1 MAGWYGGSVLVE
13 VAVPA
18 PVHRTFTYAA
28 KDPRALEAGRRL
40 VVPFGRRETVAF
52 SLGPA
57 REAPPGEIREVQ
69 AVLDDGPIFSPEL
82 LSLLRF
88 AADYYLH
95 PLGDAMRAAL
105 PPALL
110 EPGPVSERAPLPDRV
125 ELAVP
130 ADAAREAVRRA
141 PRQAALIERLA
152 EAGGALDAQDLRRE
166 LGEVAPILRALAA
179 KGVVRLSAR
188 PAPGPEIFGGGPA
201 PEPSPE
207 QAEALRAIEAS
218 LGRYQAFLLQGVTG
232 SGKTEVYLQA
242 IRAVLAR
249 GQGALVLVPEI
260 ALTPQLAA
268 RFRSRF
274 GDEVAVLHSGLGDAE
289 RVREHRRLLR
299 GEARIALGA
308 RSAVFAPVRDLGIVI
323 VDEEHD
329 PSYKQEDRFRYH
341 ARDLA
346 VMRARLSEIP
356 CVLGS
361 ATPSL
366 ESLENARRGKY
377 ARLVLSR
384 RLDGRGL
391 PEVEIVDLRQPAEE
405 IPAGEPEILS
415 PRLLEELAAAVERG
429 EQAILF
435 LNRRGHSPLVLC
447 PTCGERASC
456 PNCDVGLTYHRST
469 ESLRCHYCD
478 LRVRR
483 WERCPSC
490 DEELLILG
498 AGTER
503 LELSLKERLPRAR
516 VARLDRDAAPS
527 ARRLH
532 RILSAFA
539 AREID
544 VLVGTQMIAKGHDFP
559 GVTLV
564 GVVLADVGLG
574 LPDFRAGERTFQLLT
589 QVAGRAGRGEVPGKV
604 IVQTFR
610 PEADAIVHAS
620 RHDPEGFAEAE
631 LRRRRDHGYPP
642 FRRMLAVHLDG
653 RDAAEVQ
660 RQAQALG
667 ELARRLAAD
676 RAEVRGPAPAPIAR
690 LRGRS
695 RFQILLLAERASTL
709 RAVGARLLAALPPGR
724 GVRVA
729 LDMDPAST
737 L

>member
-1 MAGWYGGSVLVE
+1 MGCYGGPVLVE

-18 PVHRTFTYAA
+18 PVHRTFTYRAG
-28 KDPRALEAGRRL
+28 DPRALEAGRRL
-40 VVPFGRRETVAF
+40 VVPFGKRKTIAF
-52 SLGPA
+52 SLGEA
-57 REAPPGEIREVQ
+57 REAPPGELREVL
-69 AVLDDGPIFSPEL
+69 AVLDDGPVFSPEL

-88 AADYYLH
+88 ASDYYLH

-110 EPGPVSERAPLPDRV
+110 EVRPTSERAPFPNRV
-125 ELAVP
+125 ELALP
-130 ADAAREAVRRA
+130 PDRAEEAVRRA
-141 PRQAALIERLA
+141 PRQATLVARL
-152 EAGGALDAQDLRRE
+152 LE
-166 LGEVAPILRALAA
+166 LGGRCDVDELRPDFSDATTLLRTLEA
-179 KGVVRLSAR
+179 KGVVRLSR
-188 PAPGPEIFGGGPA
+188 ETTPEAEAFGAGPA
-201 PEPSPE
+201 PEPSEE
-207 QAEALRAIEAS
+207 QARALRASEEAS
-218 LGRYQAFLLQGVTG
+218 GRYQTFLLQGITG

-242 IRAVLAR
+242 IRSVRER
-249 GQGALVLVPEI
+249 GLGALVLVPEI

-274 GDEVAVLHSGLGDAE
+274 GDEVAVLHSGLSDGE
-289 RVREHRRLLR
+289 RAREYRRLLQ
-299 GEARIALGA
+299 GDASIALGA
-308 RSAVFAPVRDLGIVI
+308 RSAVFAPVQKPGIVI

-329 PSYKQEDRFRYH
+329 GSYKQEERFRYH

-346 VMRARLSEIP
+346 VVRARLSGIP

-361 ATPSL
+361 ATPSM
-366 ESLENARRGKY
+366 ESMENARRGKY
-377 ARLVLSR
+377 LRLVLGR
-384 RLDGRGL
+384 RVDGRSL
-391 PEVEIVDLRQPAEE
+391 PEVEIVDLRRTPSEPQAEE
-405 IPAGEPEILS
+405 AEILS
-415 PRLLEELAAAVERG
+415 PRLLSELRETLERK
-429 EQAILF
+429 EQALLF

-469 ESLRCHYCD
+469 ETLRCHYCD

-483 WERCPSC
+483 WESCPSC
-490 DEELLILG
+490 ATELLVLG

-503 LELSLKERLPRAR
+503 LEQTLSREFPEAR
-516 VARLDRDAAPS
+516 IARLDRDTASS

-532 RILSAFA
+532 EILAAFGR
-539 AREID
+539 REVD

-589 QVAGRAGRGEVPGKV
+589 QVAGRAGRGEAPGKV
-604 IVQTFR
+604 LVQTFR
-610 PEADAIVHAS
+610 PEADAIAFAS
-620 RHDPEGFAEAE
+620 RHDPEGFARAEAG
-631 LRRRRDHGYPP
+631 RRRELGYPP
-642 FRRMLAVHLDG
+642 FRRMLAIRLEG
-653 RDAAEVQ
+653 KDAAQVQ
-660 RQAQALG
+660 REARWIG
-667 ELARRLAAD
+667 DRARRLTGRLAP
-676 RAEVRGPAPAPIAR
+676 VLGPAPAPIAR

-695 RFQILLLAERASTL
+695 RFQILVLADRASML
-709 RAVGARLLAALPPGR
+709 RAIGERLLSAPPPPR

>member
-1 MAGWYGGSVLVE
+1 VLVE

-18 PVHRTFTYAA
+18 HVHRTFTYAA
-28 KDPRALEAGRRL
+28 KDPRALEPGRRL
-40 VVPFGRRETVAF
+40 LVPFGRRETVAF
-52 SLGPA
+52 SLGAA
-57 REAPPGEIREVQ
+57 REAPPGELREVR
-69 AVLDDGPIFSPEL
+69 AVLDEEPVFSPEL

-95 PLGDAMRAAL
+95 PLGEAMRAAL
-105 PPALL
+105 PPQLL
-110 EPGPVSERAPLPDRV
+110 EGKTVGERASFPDRAA
-125 ELAVP
+125 LALP
-130 ADAAREAVRRA
+130 PEAAREAVRRA
-141 PRQAALIERLA
+141 PRQAAIVERLV
-152 EAGGALDAQDLRRE
+152 EAGGALDVENLRRE
-166 LGEVAPILRALAA
+166 LGEVAPLLRALEA
-179 KGVVRLSAR
+179 KGVVRLSSHPR
-188 PAPGPEIFGGGPA
+188 REPENFGGGPP
-201 PEPSPE
+201 PEPTPE
-207 QAEALRAIEAS
+207 QAEALRAVEAS
-218 LGRYQAFLLQGVTG
+218 LGRYQTFLLQGITG

-242 IRAVLAR
+242 IRAVRAR

-299 GEARIALGA
+299 GEAHIALGA

-346 VMRARLSEIP
+346 VMRARLAEIP

-366 ESLENARRGKY
+366 ESMENARRGKY

-384 RLDGRGL
+384 RLDGRSL
-391 PEVEIVDLRQPAEE
+391 PEVEVVDLRQPAETGD
-405 IPAGEPEILS
+405 AQEPEILS
-415 PRLLEELAAAVERG
+415 TRLLEELVATLERG

-503 LELSLKERLPRAR
+503 LEQCLRERLPRAR
-516 VARLDRDAAPS
+516 VARLDRDAASS

-574 LPDFRAGERTFQLLT
+574 LPDFRASERTFQLLT
-589 QVAGRAGRGEVPGKV
+589 QVAGRAGRGEAAGKV

-610 PEADAIVHAS
+610 PTADAIAYAC
-620 RHDPEGFAEAE
+620 RHDPEGFARAE
-631 LRRRRDHGYPP
+631 LVRRQDHGYPP

-653 RDAAEVQ
+653 KDAAEVQ
-660 RQAQALG
+660 RQARALG
-667 ELARRLAAD
+667 ELVRRLATE
-676 RAEVRGPAPAPIAR
+676 RVTVLGPAPAPIAR

-695 RFQILLLAERASTL
+695 RFQILVLADRASTL
-709 RAVGARLLAALPPGR
+709 QSIGRRLLGALPTAR